1 MNGWELNRQKRADIE
16 EIIQGI
22 CFCIPIPFLMSLK
35 LGVDLYILGPAY
47 FLALIR
53 RKRWQPAAL
62 LLAAAGVMMLGL
74 KALRWKYGILIL
86 LFWLEERYLEHRHPL
101 YPFGKR
107 CVFYVTGLLMVVLGL
122 TLTGV
127 LGEYQLIYVFLESVF
142 LMGAACLYQWVLC
155 GKRAM
160 DELTLT
166 GISLTVGTML
176 AAFHW
181 VQLGQVIPAEIL
193 LLSIAMVGG
202 YELGIGKGMSLA
214 LPAAFFMRLS
224 MTAGEGLVI
233 LCTIAILLAG
243 GFRELGRK
251 AAVAS
256 VFSGGSLWI
265 ILFMGGENVAPGI
278 LTLGMACLVF
288 GLWQRRLLLRLVGQV
303 KREEEKKLGSTDAR
317 KRYMEHQIGQ
327 SAEALRQVAQL
338 ITVPDRKRRI
348 SGQDL
353 VYLKEDIAG
362 RLCQECENQRICW
375 GKQYARTHETVV
387 RVMEA
392 TRQKGRVQRND
403 LPAAFLDICKRPA
416 DFVKAVNRYYEL
428 YRLNQSWENR
438 MAQSAY
444 LVQGQYESMALYLE
458 QMKNHMGMQ
467 LESEEKLRRS
477 IEGQLKRQGLRAD
490 RVAVMANEREDRIWI
505 HLDVL
510 KPYSDKQLR
519 SCLHVVSELA
529 GRPMV
534 LLESQRVG
542 EERIRYRLSDPNRFE
557 LQLGCVCGQREEVSG
572 DSYTARRLDAGR
584 YVVALGDGMGSG
596 AQAHE
601 ASERALA
608 LLEQLLLSG
617 MEEEQAVHML
627 NTALVLTE
635 QGEVFTTIDL
645 ALLNLH
651 TGEVKLVKAGSC
663 TTFLRSRSAVYV
675 YRSQSLPVGILNEPE
690 PETYCHPMQEGDVLL
705 MISDGVLDQL
715 PEPKQGE
722 RWIRRY
728 LLQSRE
734 EEPQRMAEEIRNLLM
749 PHLPQV
755 EDDQTILVLRIE
767 KKGKLC

>member
-1 MNGWELNRQKRADIE
+1 
-16 EIIQGI
+16 
-22 CFCIPIPFLMSLK
+22 
-35 LGVDLYILGPAY
+35 
-47 FLALIR
+47 
-53 RKRWQPAAL
+53 
-62 LLAAAGVMMLGL
+62 
-74 KALRWKYGILIL
+74 
-86 LFWLEERYLEHRHPL
+86 
-101 YPFGKR
+101 
-107 CVFYVTGLLMVVLGL
+107 
-122 TLTGV
+122 
-127 LGEYQLIYVFLESVF
+127 
-142 LMGAACLYQWVLC
+142 
-155 GKRAM
+155 
-160 DELTLT
+160 
-166 GISLTVGTML
+166 
-176 AAFHW
+176 
-181 VQLGQVIPAEIL
+181 
-193 LLSIAMVGG
+193 
-202 YELGIGKGMSLA
+202 
-214 LPAAFFMRLS
+214 
-224 MTAGEGLVI
+224 
-233 LCTIAILLAG
+233 
-243 GFRELGRK
+243 
-251 AAVAS
+251 
-256 VFSGGSLWI
+256 
-265 ILFMGGENVAPGI
+265 
-278 LTLGMACLVF
+278 
-288 GLWQRRLLLRLVGQV
+288 
-303 KREEEKKLGSTDAR
+303 
-317 KRYMEHQIGQ
+317 
-327 SAEALRQVAQL
+327 
-338 ITVPDRKRRI
+338 
-348 SGQDL
+348 
-353 VYLKEDIAG
+353 
-362 RLCQECENQRICW
+362 
-375 GKQYARTHETVV
+375 
-387 RVMEA
+387 
-392 TRQKGRVQRND
+392 
-403 LPAAFLDICKRPA
+403 
-416 DFVKAVNRYYEL
+416 
-428 YRLNQSWENR
+428 
-438 MAQSAY
+438 
-444 LVQGQYESMALYLE
+444 
-458 QMKNHMGMQ
+458 
-467 LESEEKLRRS
+467 
-477 IEGQLKRQGLRAD
+477 
-490 RVAVMANEREDRIWI
+490 MANEREDRIWI

-767 KKGKLC
+767 KKEKLC